1 MLPSSKVLTK
11 CLHQQRC
18 YICTWYFAE
27 AVIQDLGQTNITIS
41 QKHQIL
47 NQQRNAIYI
56 SKMTNSLNYL
66 KKNWL
71 SVKHISILVLLK

>member
-1 MLPSSKVLTK
+1 MDQPQVMFACSKVLTK

-27 AVIQDLGQTNITIS
+27 AVIQDLGQINITRS

-47 NQQRNAIYI
+47 NHQMNAIHI
-56 SKMTNSLNYL
+56 SKMTNSLNYFSKTIGYL
-66 KKNWL
+66 
-71 SVKHISILVLLK
+71 